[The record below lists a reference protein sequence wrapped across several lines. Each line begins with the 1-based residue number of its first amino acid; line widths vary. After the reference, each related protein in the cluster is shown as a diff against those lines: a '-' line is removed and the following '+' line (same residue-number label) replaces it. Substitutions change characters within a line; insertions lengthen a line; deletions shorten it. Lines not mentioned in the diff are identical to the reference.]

1 MGIPKGSK
9 ARLGESPA
17 IPLVAEPIPLS
28 TELEGEGDEGL
39 GARGEGRGCWVEALG

>member
-9 ARLGESPA
+9 ARP
-17 IPLVAEPIPLS
+17 
-28 TELEGEGDEGL
+28 ELEGEGDEGL